1 MANTSFLSIS
11 PTAYVVYYGVTA
23 TDNCGTMGNTIASI
37 TIAYGP
43 DELSTADAG
52 GLGYPLNY
60 ADLSS
65 NCTTATTDIGP
76 GESPACYPWLEYMDK
91 LMTLSPDWSNC
102 GGSPTQPF
110 LDNVYDPPRALV
122 PTNALAGPAT
132 SSYSDVPLAAPAS
145 TTLPSLALWTSPPSI
160 SKPSQASSQN
170 PPPSNAGSGN
180 GPVQNKQWS
189 NNNAGPNSQLPGNDP
204 ATDAQSQETPVM
216 ALPGQILD
224 PGAALNPSGTPTYLV
239 TSGMVTAIGSS
250 SLQQILTSPTPSQPT
265 GQLTISDATYTVN
278 SASQYLIEGQ
288 TLSLGGAITVS
299 NTPISLAANGAVA
312 FVGESS

>member
-1 MANTSFLSIS
+1 
-11 PTAYVVYYGVTA
+11 
-23 TDNCGTMGNTIASI
+23 MGNTIASI

-132 SSYSDVPLAAPAS
+132 IKLFRCASRSSSIHYSAFIGPVDESSQHFEAVTSIESRS
-145 TTLPSLALWTSPPSI
+145 TILECGEWEWTSAE
-160 SKPSQASSQN
+160 Q
-170 PPPSNAGSGN
+170 
-180 GPVQNKQWS
+180 
-189 NNNAGPNSQLPGNDP
+189 
-204 ATDAQSQETPVM
+204 T
-216 ALPGQILD
+216 
-224 PGAALNPSGTPTYLV
+224 
-239 TSGMVTAIGSS
+239 MVE
-250 SLQQILTSPTPSQPT
+250 QQCW
-265 GQLTISDATYTVN
+265 VK
-278 SASQYLIEGQ
+278 
-288 TLSLGGAITVS
+288 
-299 NTPISLAANGAVA
+299 
-312 FVGESS
+312 